1 MDTQQIKYIQDK
13 IKWVK
18 KTAFDMVINAG
29 KGHMGGS
36 FSIVDVLSSLYYGNI
51 LKFDAKNPKMKD
63 RDRLILSK
71 GHANNTLYVI
81 LADLGF
87 FPMEELNRYTKN
99 GALLGGH
106 CDPIIPGIEVLTG
119 SLGHG
124 LGLACGIAMAAKL
137 NNEDFHTYCIIGDGE
152 SQEGSIWEA
161 IMFAAQHKLNNLT
174 VIVDWNGIQGSGHV
188 LDIIDIDFVKEGSFL
203 NIANHIGWDS
213 AFLPGHDIEVL
224 KEYLS
229 RTSHRNWPVLYLAK
243 TIKGKGVSF
252 MENNPEWHAKWPN
265 PEEEKQMLEELS

>member
-18 KTAFDMVINAG
+18 KTTFDMIINAG

-36 FSIVDVLSSLYYGNI
+36 FSIVDVLASLYYGNI
-51 LKFDAKNPKMKD
+51 LNFDAKNPKKKD

-87 FPMEELNRYTKN
+87 FPMEELNRYNTN

-106 CDPIIPGIEVLTG
+106 CDPIVPGIEVLTG

-124 LGLACGIAMAAKL
+124 LGIACGIAMAAKL
-137 NNEDFHTYCIIGDGE
+137 NNEKFRTYCIIGDGE

-174 VIVDWNGIQGSGHV
+174 VIVDYNKIGSENFIEDTSGLDNLCNKWKAFNWNVREIDGHNV
-188 LDIIDIDFVKEGSFL
+188 EQII
-203 NIANHIGWDS
+203 NILKPEATN
-213 AFLPGHDIEVL
+213 LPTVVIC
-224 KEYLS
+224 
-229 RTSHRNWPVLYLAK
+229 N
-243 TIKGKGVSF
+243 TIKGNGLYSL
-252 MENNPEWHAKWPN
+252 ENTPASHHTLPTKENIDIIK
-265 PEEEKQMLEELS
+265 KELAR